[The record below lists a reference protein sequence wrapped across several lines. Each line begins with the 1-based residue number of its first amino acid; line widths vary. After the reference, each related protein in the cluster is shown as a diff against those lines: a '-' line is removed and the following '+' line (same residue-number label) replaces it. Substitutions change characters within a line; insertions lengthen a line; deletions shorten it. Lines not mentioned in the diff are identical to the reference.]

1 MSPWVDFRVLRQ
13 GLGIEQV
20 LTSYR
25 VPLKRVGHHQLR
37 GPVHYLRMVPAS
49 NDLANCV
56 GPSQSVFSADPTR
69 RVVHSRVCV
78 RWAASANETAY
89 LERAIR
95 ANTIW
100 PSGIQTQDH
109 IYG

>member
-37 GPVHYLRMVPAS
+37 GPVHYLRMVPS
-49 NDLANCV
+49 GV
-56 GPSQSVFSADPTR
+56 GRVSAWTPQRTCG
-69 RVVHSRVCV
+69 RVIRPPAV
-78 RWAASANETAY
+78 RHAKAEWAATF
-89 LERAIR
+89 
-95 ANTIW
+95 
-100 PSGIQTQDH
+100 
-109 IYG
+109 